1 MKSSL
6 TPDRFQ
12 PGSAIPLSVGMHL
25 ALLAAV
31 AAFGSWEP
39 AAESLIRPEQVT
51 QVSLVS
57 MPKQTTRLP
66 QKEMKRPDPPKGKT
80 PKPAPKPPPPTASDM
95 VEHVEEAPETQGV
108 ETEEPTVDRSQ
119 EREKLLRDLRRQ
131 QALDALVPD
140 GPKDQA
146 KTDPNGVEDA
156 VGSQRGIAGDPRI
169 AAYQEQVRAAAM
181 ANFSAI
187 QTDAKVAV
195 VQVTIDARGNILNS
209 GIAKTSGDTSFD
221 AAARTAV
228 RRTGRVPPP
237 PADLMPGPTATFFIR
252 LSNAD

>member
-1 MKSSL
+1 
-6 TPDRFQ
+6 
-12 PGSAIPLSVGMHL
+12 
-25 ALLAAV
+25 
-31 AAFGSWEP
+31 
-39 AAESLIRPEQVT
+39 
-51 QVSLVS
+51 

-66 QKEMKRPDPPKGKT
+66 QKEMKRPEPPKGTSKKAIT
-80 PKPAPKPPPPTASDM
+80 KPPPATASDM
-95 VEHVEEAPETQGV
+95 VEQVEEAPETQGV
-108 ETEEPTVDRSQ
+108 ETTEPVVDRSE
-119 EREKLLRDLRRQ
+119 ERERLLRDLRRQ
-131 QALDALVPD
+131 QALDALVPE

-146 KTDPNGVEDA
+146 KTDPDGTEGA
-156 VGSQRGIAGDPRI
+156 TGTQRGIAGDPRI

-195 VQVTIDARGNILNS
+195 VQVTIDSRGNILNS
-209 GIAKTSGDTSFD
+209 GIAESSGDTSFD